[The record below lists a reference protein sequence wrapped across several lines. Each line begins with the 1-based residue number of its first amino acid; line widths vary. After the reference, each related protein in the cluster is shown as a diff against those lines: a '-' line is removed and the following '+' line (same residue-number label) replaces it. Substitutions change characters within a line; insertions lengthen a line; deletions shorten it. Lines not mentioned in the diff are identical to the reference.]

1 MTFGGG
7 SPQLKQNVGMGV
19 DDIDAMKPDIL
30 RTLDLSRMEKKSIG
44 GTEVGEEKNTVT
56 DVE

>member
-1 MTFGGG
+1 
-7 SPQLKQNVGMGV
+7 MGV
-19 DDIDAMKPDIL
+19 DYIDDMRPDIL